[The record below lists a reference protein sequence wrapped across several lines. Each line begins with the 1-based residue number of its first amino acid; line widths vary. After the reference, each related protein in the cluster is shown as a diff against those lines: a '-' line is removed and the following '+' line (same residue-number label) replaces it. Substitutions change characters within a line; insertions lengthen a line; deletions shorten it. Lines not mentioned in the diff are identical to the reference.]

1 MNIGDF
7 YKSLNEINIGGCE
20 EYLHKI
26 EETIQQCKV
35 AIKNEK
41 SRRTLLFDFQ
51 KKTQEE
57 HKKKKEK
64 EEFKLERR
72 VRRLRQATPYPIKQ
86 GAMTDSQ

>member
-41 SRRTLLFDFQ
+41 SRRTLLFEIQ

-57 HKKKKEK
+57 HKKRKKKKNSSLKGE
-64 EEFKLERR
+64 LEDCD
-72 VRRLRQATPYPIKQ
+72 KQ
-86 GAMTDSQ
+86 RHIL